1 MMIWGIVFFLLNVA
15 LIFYV
20 IYSLSAIKYQLKLIS
35 KHLDIK
41 DDEEVEKISNEE
53 IEKELEDNFK

>member
-1 MMIWGIVFFLLNVA
+1 MIWGIVFFILNVA

-35 KHLDIK
+35 KYLDIK

-53 IEKELEDNFK
+53 IEKELEHNFK